1 MKKLLF
7 ALFLFWGVV
16 VYSNTLQKEISYK
29 LKDASKITT
38 VSFEFINGK
47 ARVKGAKVNSII
59 VKGTITV
66 RGKEQSICEDI
77 LKNAQLKVKSHGDEL
92 EISLNYEELKNKF
105 DNNSGFLGFFC
116 SWGKQSEVHVD
127 LDVVLPERLNID
139 FSGVNFD
146 LELSNIRNAD
156 LSNVNGNVYVVKA
169 NKVKCESVNGN
180 ITLRDIVFKA
190 DCEVVNGNLT
200 FETKS
205 SKISSISF
213 ESVNGNADI
222 KLPASVIG
230 TISTESLTSK
240 TSLIVKG
247 KRTVKKNLEW
257 EGEGN
262 CDIDVET
269 INGRIVIEAF

>member
-66 RGKEQSICEDI
+66 RGKEQSISEEI
-77 LKNAQLKVKSHGDEL
+77 LKNAELKVKSKGDKL
-92 EISLNYEELKNKF
+92 EISLNYEDLKDKME
-105 DNNSGFLGFFC
+105 DNSGFMGFFC
-116 SWGKQSEVHVD
+116 SWGKQSVVYVD
-127 LDVVLPERLNID
+127 LDITVPQRLKFD